1 MGIKNGTIMVGHI
14 AGDPRLTHSE
24 KTGTPR
30 FYARVGVDHW
40 RREDDGTFTKTDRTF
55 HDLAVRYKA
64 AEAAMDLFKKG
75 DDFIAT
81 GRFEKFTDPT
91 TGAEREEFRADTLTP
106 NPVSTRLSIEREPRP
121 GPGETRPALT
131 ATRHSSGPS
140 SPRKPTSLRRL
151 AAEPGADHER
161 SHSRTSRR
169 T

>member
-1 MGIKNGTIMVGHI
+1 MGIKNGTIMIGHI

-40 RREDDGTFTKTDRTF
+40 RREDDGTFTKTDRTL

-64 AEAAMDLFKKG
+64 AEAAIELFKKG

-91 TGAEREEFRADTLTP
+91 SGAEREEFRADTLTP
-106 NPVSTRLSIEREPRP
+106 NPVSTRLVIDREPRN
-121 GPGETRPALT
+121 GPARQA
-131 ATRHSSGPS
+131 
-140 SPRKPTSLRRL
+140 
-151 AAEPGADHER
+151 PGADRSQAFER
-161 SHSRTSRR
+161 PEQSSQARETATLGR
-169 T
+169 

>member
-1 MGIKNGTIMVGHI
+1 MGIKNGTIMIGHI

-106 NPVSTRLSIEREPRP
+106 NPVSTRLSIDREPRN
-121 GPGETRPALT
+121 GPARQALGADRSQAFERPEQSSPTRET
-131 ATRHSSGPS
+131 ATLGR
-140 SPRKPTSLRRL
+140 
-151 AAEPGADHER
+151 
-161 SHSRTSRR
+161 
-169 T
+169 

>member
-106 NPVSTRLSIEREPRP
+106 NPVSGRIMLNREPRSAAVERDAVGVDRNP
-121 GPGETRPALT
+121 AFERPEQTPQA
-131 ATRHSSGPS
+131 R
-140 SPRKPTSLRRL
+140 
-151 AAEPGADHER
+151 EPAVLG
-161 SHSRTSRR
+161 S
-169 T
+169 